1 MISTMRSLYARR
13 PTSPRAASP
22 FSYMIHRM
30 WVLTLCGLDPLNAC
44 PNCVVETVM
53 GCPRCDDACEYRKII
68 HPDTPEEP

>member
-1 MISTMRSLYARR
+1 
-13 PTSPRAASP
+13 
-22 FSYMIHRM
+22 M